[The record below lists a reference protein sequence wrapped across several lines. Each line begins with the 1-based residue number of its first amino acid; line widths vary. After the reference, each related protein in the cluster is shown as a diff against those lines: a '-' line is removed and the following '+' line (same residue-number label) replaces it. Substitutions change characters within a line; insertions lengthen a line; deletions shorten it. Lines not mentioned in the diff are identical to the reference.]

1 MLKKHLDLRIFVYL
15 IFFAIIVILGMWQPA
30 SVSISQWSNILLW
43 SGLIGIVA
51 IGQTIVILTGGIDIS
66 VGSLVLLSA
75 CLACQIMGG
84 NDSNIILAIS
94 ICLGIGLLIGFLNGI
109 GITKGKI
116 PPMVMT
122 IAMSISLNGLTLFI
136 YGGGGRGYVAPKVQ
150 NIIDSLIFNR
160 IPTISL
166 FWLVLAIIFYIFLN
180 YSVFGRKVYA
190 IGSNSKAAYFSGIN
204 VNRTIMWVYILCGI
218 LSAISGIMF
227 AGYIHSANL
236 AWEDNY
242 TLPSIAAVVVGGTA
256 LKGGIGGIEG
266 TIIGV
271 LIIRFL
277 TNFFFVVRFPE
288 FSKNIM
294 LGLII
299 IFTLTI
305 YGTQKESE

>member
-1 MLKKHLDLRIFVYL
+1 MLKDKDLRLFVYL
-15 IFFAIIVILGMWQPA
+15 IFFAIIIVLGLWQPA
-30 SVSISQWSNILLW
+30 SVSINQWSNILLW

-51 IGQTIVILTGGIDIS
+51 IGQNIVILTGGIDIS
-66 VGSLVLLSA
+66 VGPLVLLSA

-84 NDSNIILAIS
+84 NDSNLVLALS
-94 ICLGIGLLIGFLNGI
+94 ICLGAGAIVGLLNGI
-109 GITKGKI
+109 GITKGNI

-122 IAMSISLNGLTLFI
+122 IAMSISLNGLTLLV
-136 YGGGGRGYVAPKVQ
+136 YGGGGRGYVAPKIQ
-150 NIIDSLIFNR
+150 NIIDSFIFKK

-166 FWLVLAIIFYIFLN
+166 FWLLISVLFYVVLN
-180 YSVFGRKVYA
+180 YTVFGRKVYA
-190 IGSNSKAAYFSGIN
+190 IGSNPRAAYFSGIN
-204 VNRTIMWVYILCGI
+204 VNKTILWVYILCGM
-218 LSAISGIMF
+218 LSAVSGILF

-242 TLPSIAAVVVGGTA
+242 TLPSIAAVVVGGTT

-266 TIIGV
+266 TVIGV

-299 IFTLTI
+299 IITLTI
-305 YGTQKESE
+305 YGTQKEAE